1 MIKWKLDKDGKE
13 YCNATQAAKFLGMPQ
28 TTFLYFYNPAATLL
42 AQFKPEYRVIRG
54 KRIWYKEHLD
64 NWNNKTANVQFEYK
78 RKSKQKHS
86 KLSNNSNVTKFP
98 NKSKKT
104 VIIIQIVE

>member
-13 YCNATQAAKFLGMPQ
+13 YCNATQAAKYLGMPQ

-78 RKSKQKHS
+78 RKSKQKDA
-86 KLSNNSNVTKFP
+86 KLSKNSNVTKFP
-98 NKSKKT
+98 NKSK
-104 VIIIQIVE
+104 

>member
-42 AQFKPEYRVIRG
+42 AHYKPEYRIIRG
-54 KRIWYKEHLD
+54 KRVWYKEHLD

-78 RKSKQKHS
+78 RNSKEKVS
-86 KLSNNSNVTKFP
+86 KLSKQSNVTKFP
-98 NKSKKT
+98 TKSK
-104 VIIIQIVE
+104 

>member
-42 AQFKPEYRVIRG
+42 AHYKPEYRIIR
-54 KRIWYKEHLD
+54 
-64 NWNNKTANVQFEYK
+64 
-78 RKSKQKHS
+78 
-86 KLSNNSNVTKFP
+86 
-98 NKSKKT
+98 
-104 VIIIQIVE
+104 

>member
-1 MIKWKLDKDGKE
+1 MEIRKQGKE
-13 YCNATQAAKFLGMPQ
+13 YCNATQAAKYLGMPQ

-98 NKSKKT
+98 NKSK
-104 VIIIQIVE
+104 

>member
-1 MIKWKLDKDGKE
+1 MIKWKLDKQGKE
-13 YCNATQAAKFLGMPQ
+13 YCNPTQAAKYLGMPQ
-28 TTFLYFYNPAATLL
+28 PTFLYFYNPAATLL

-54 KRIWYKEHLD
+54 KRIWYKEHLA
-64 NWNNKTANVQFEYK
+64 NWNNTTANVQFEYK

-98 NKSKKT
+98 NKSK
-104 VIIIQIVE
+104 

>member
-1 MIKWKLDKDGKE
+1 MVKWKLDKQGKE
-13 YCNATQAAKFLGMPQ
+13 YCNATQAAKYLGMPQ

-78 RKSKQKHS
+78 RNSKEKVS
-86 KLSNNSNVTKFP
+86 KLSKQSNITKFP
-98 NKSKKT
+98 NKSK
-104 VIIIQIVE
+104 

>member
-1 MIKWKLDKDGKE
+1 MIKWKLDKQGKE
-13 YCNATQAAKFLGMPQ
+13 YCNATHAAKYLGMPQ

-78 RKSKQKHS
+78 RKSKQKDA
-86 KLSNNSNVTKFP
+86 KLSKNSNVTKFP
-98 NKSKKT
+98 NKSK
-104 VIIIQIVE
+104 

>member
-1 MIKWKLDKDGKE
+1 MIKWKLDKQGKE
-13 YCNATQAAKFLGMPQ
+13 YCNATQAAKYLGMPQ

-54 KRIWYKEHLD
+54 KRVWYKEHLD

-78 RKSKQKHS
+78 RKQKEKVS
-86 KLSNNSNVTKFP
+86 KLSKQSNITKFP
-98 NKSKKT
+98 NKSK
-104 VIIIQIVE
+104 

>member
-42 AQFKPEYRVIRG
+42 AHYRPEYRRIRG
-54 KRIWYKEHLD
+54 KRVWYKEHLEK
-64 NWNNKTANVQFEYK
+64 WNKQTSNVQFEYK

-98 NKSKKT
+98 NKSK
-104 VIIIQIVE
+104 

>member
-1 MIKWKLDKDGKE
+1 MIKWKLDKQGKE
-13 YCNATQAAKFLGMPQ
+13 YCNATQAAKYLGMPQ

-54 KRIWYKEHLD
+54 KRVWYKKHLD

-78 RKSKQKHS
+78 RKSKEKVS
-86 KLSNNSNVTKFP
+86 KLSKQSNITKFP
-98 NKSKKT
+98 NKSK
-104 VIIIQIVE
+104 

>member
-1 MIKWKLDKDGKE
+1 MVKWKLDKQGKE
-13 YCNATQAAKFLGMPQ
+13 YCNATQAAKYLGMPQ

-42 AQFKPEYRVIRG
+42 AQFKPEYRVLRG

-98 NKSKKT
+98 NKSK
-104 VIIIQIVE
+104 

>member
-1 MIKWKLDKDGKE
+1 MIKWKLDKQGKE
-13 YCNATQAAKFLGMPQ
+13 YCNATQAAKYLGMPQ

-64 NWNNKTANVQFEYK
+64 NWNNKTANVKFEYK
-78 RKSKQKHS
+78 RKQKEKVS
-86 KLSNNSNVTKFP
+86 KLSNKSNVTKFP
-98 NKSKKT
+98 TKSK
-104 VIIIQIVE
+104 

>member
-1 MIKWKLDKDGKE
+1 MIKWKLDKQGKE
-13 YCNATQAAKFLGMPQ
+13 YCNATQAAKYLGMPQ

-78 RKSKQKHS
+78 RKSKQKDA
-86 KLSNNSNVTKFP
+86 KLSKNSNVTKFP
-98 NKSKKT
+98 NKSK
-104 VIIIQIVE
+104 

>member
-1 MIKWKLDKDGKE
+1 MINWKLDKQGKE
-13 YCNATQAAKFLGMPQ
+13 YCNATQAAKYLGMPQ

-98 NKSKKT
+98 NKSK
-104 VIIIQIVE
+104 

>member
-1 MIKWKLDKDGKE
+1 MVKWKLDKQGKE
-13 YCNATQAAKFLGMPQ
+13 YCNATQAAKYLGMPQ

-86 KLSNNSNVTKFP
+86 KLSNNYYCEA
-98 NKSKKT
+98 KKKN
-104 VIIIQIVE
+104 

>member
-1 MIKWKLDKDGKE
+1 
-13 YCNATQAAKFLGMPQ
+13 MPQ

-42 AQFKPEYRVIRG
+42 AHYKPEYRIIRG
-54 KRIWYKEHLD
+54 KRVWYKEHLEK
-64 NWNNKTANVQFEYK
+64 WNKQTSNVQFEYK

-98 NKSKKT
+98 NKSK
-104 VIIIQIVE
+104 

>member
-1 MIKWKLDKDGKE
+1 MVKWKLDKQGKE
-13 YCNATQAAKFLGMPQ
+13 YCNATQAAKYLGMPQ

-78 RKSKQKHS
+78 RKSKQKDA
-86 KLSNNSNVTKFP
+86 KLSKNSNITKFP
-98 NKSKKT
+98 NKSK
-104 VIIIQIVE
+104 

>member
-1 MIKWKLDKDGKE
+1 MIKWKKDNQGKE
-13 YCNATQAAKFLGMPQ
+13 YCNATQAAKYLGMPQ

-42 AQFKPEYRVIRG
+42 AHYKPEYRIIRG

-64 NWNNKTANVQFEYK
+64 NWNNKTANIKFEYK
-78 RKSKQKHS
+78 RKAKLKHS

-98 NKSKKT
+98 NKSK
-104 VIIIQIVE
+104 

>member
-1 MIKWKLDKDGKE
+1 MIKWKLDKQGKE
-13 YCNATQAAKFLGMPQ
+13 YCNATQAAKYLGMPQ

-64 NWNNKTANVQFEYK
+64 NWNTKTANLQFKYK
-78 RKSKQKHS
+78 RNSKEKVS
-86 KLSNNSNVTKFP
+86 KLSNQSNVTKFP
-98 NKSKKT
+98 TKSK
-104 VIIIQIVE
+104 